1 MGNENKIIY
10 EENAMKSI
18 AATLRRMGLAV
29 LTALLVISSFAVFA
43 PTAAAAEYTIKM
55 GSDRGMLAFEP
66 KKLTVKVGDT
76 VKFVNNRVRPHNVVF
91 DSKHTANKALAVKA
105 SHKKMMMSPGQSFE
119 VSFADAT
126 PGEYPFYCEPHRG
139 AGMKGTIIV
148 EE

>member
-1 MGNENKIIY
+1 MQ
-10 EENAMKSI
+10 SI

-55 GSDRGMLAFEP
+55 GSDKGMLVFEP

-76 VKFVNNRVRPHNVVF
+76 VKFVNNKVPPHNVVF
-91 DSKHTANKALAVKA
+91 DSKKSADKTLAVKA
-105 SHKKMMMSPGQSFE
+105 THKKMMMSPGQSFE
-119 VSFADAT
+119 VSFADAA
-126 PGEYPFYCEPHRG
+126 PGEYPFYCQPHRG
-139 AGMKGTIIV
+139 AGMKGSIIV